1 MGTDDDSSTPSAETP
16 RSERLQRLQARTR
29 FPSYLNLSNIVALMG
44 AAAFLS
50 YVAMYTYSSAF
61 LGVFGTS
68 PEELGIDKATMIV
81 RAAAYGSV
89 LIGLMTF
96 AVAGT
101 FGLIAGFLRLI
112 GVIEGRPAR
121 GLMPRIRNYFST
133 DTESGYIRRLRLII
147 IGVVV
152 MCSAVPAVL
161 FRFSAGSFGD
171 GTVFVVDLIALLL
184 GFYLLARW
192 RIYIV
197 FIVAIL
203 ITLAAIRPLIGNSAT
218 HSAEALKGNRQI
230 ESIITPGVAGID
242 VHRVSLSWPNE
253 ASPYKGIPSNLT
265 LLGRANGIYVLSDST
280 KLYRIPVASVMLMEV
295 SDD

>member
-1 MGTDDDSSTPSAETP
+1 M
-16 RSERLQRLQARTR
+16 L
-29 FPSYLNLSNIVALMG
+29 
-44 AAAFLS
+44 
-50 YVAMYTYSSAF
+50 
-61 LGVFGTS
+61 
-68 PEELGIDKATMIV
+68 
-81 RAAAYGSV
+81 
-89 LIGLMTF
+89 LIL
-96 AVAGT
+96 
-101 FGLIAGFLRLI
+101 LAGF
-112 GVIEGRPAR
+112 
-121 GLMPRIRNYFST
+121 S
-133 DTESGYIRRLRLII
+133 S
-147 IGVVV
+147 
-152 MCSAVPAVL
+152 
-161 FRFSAGSFGD
+161 
-171 GTVFVVDLIALLL
+171 
-184 GFYLLARW
+184 LARW